1 MPRTLELPTEY
12 LADSQEGENSCDR
25 KYSDYLGDDMA
36 EWVKREH
43 GKGAINR
50 SGEILLK
57 WWTSTEDLDLEPWS
71 IAYGMVKNWR
81 LCHALPLNVIQAG
94 LRGRIRRM
102 GLSKDVIVAQRLK
115 RFPSIMNKMKREPNM
130 ELTQM
135 QDLGGC
141 RAILPDVAS
150 VRTLY
155 GMYYGHDPLLLE
167 EKSSIKP
174 YDYITH
180 PKPDGYRGI
189 HIVARYHPRK
199 SEREPWDGQRIEIQ
213 LRTKLEHAFATAVET
228 VTTFTREPL
237 KFGAGPI
244 EWRRFFSLMGS
255 ALALREG
262 TALLE
267 NTPHVEQ
274 ELKRELKAVASELRV
289 TYRLRGWADALRTLP
304 RKQIKNFKYL
314 LLVLNITENTIAVRG
329 FQNRRAAGEA
339 IAEMEQSKR
348 TDLDAVLVWVNSIK
362 NLRAA
367 YPNYYADTTAFLE
380 ALTVALK

>member
-1 MPRTLELPTEY
+1 MPSL
-12 LADSQEGENSCDR
+12 
-25 KYSDYLGDDMA
+25 DYYEHMA
-36 EWVKREH
+36 EWIKRDH

-50 SGEILLK
+50 AGKALLK
-57 WWTSTEDLDLEPWS
+57 WWTSPDDMPLEPWTA
-71 IAYGMVKNWR
+71 IYRPVKNWR

-94 LRGRIRRM
+94 LRARIRRM
-102 GLSKDVIVAQRLK
+102 DLKDVIVAQRLK
-115 RFPSIMNKMKREPNM
+115 RFASIMNKLQREPNM

-150 VRTLY
+150 VRTLF

-167 EKSSIKP
+167 ENSSIKP

-180 PKPDGYRGI
+180 PKSDGYRGI

-199 SEREPWDGQRIEIQ
+199 SERLPWDGQRIEIQ
-213 LRTKLEHAFATAVET
+213 LRTRLQHAFATAVET
-228 VTTFTREPL
+228 VTTFSGQPL

-262 TALLE
+262 TELVE
-267 NTPHVEQ
+267 NTPHAEQ
-274 ELKRELKAVASELRV
+274 ELISELRSAARELRV
-289 TYRLRGWADALRTLP
+289 THRLRGWADALRTLP
-304 RKQIKNFKYL
+304 REGIKNFKYL
-314 LLVLNITENTIAVRG
+314 LLVLNTTENTIAVKG
-329 FQNRRAAGEA
+329 FQNRKEA
-339 IAEMEQSKR
+339 SESIDEMELSKR

-380 ALTVALK
+380 ALNVALK

>member
-1 MPRTLELPTEY
+1 
-12 LADSQEGENSCDR
+12 
-25 KYSDYLGDDMA
+25 MA
-36 EWVKREH
+36 EWVKREQ

-50 SGEILLK
+50 AGKILLE
-57 WWTSTEDLDLEPWS
+57 WWTSPEDMELEPWS
-71 IAYGMVKNWR
+71 AAYRLVKNWR

-102 GLSKDVIVAQRLK
+102 GLGEDVIVAQRLK
-115 RFPSIMNKMKREPNM
+115 RFPSIMRKLEREPNM

-155 GMYYGHDPLLLE
+155 GMYYGHEPLLLE
-167 EKSSIKP
+167 ENSSIKP

-180 PKPDGYRGI
+180 PKLDGYRGI

-199 SEREPWDGQRIEIQ
+199 AERLPWDGQRIEIQ
-213 LRTKLEHAFATAVET
+213 PRTKRQHAFATAVET

-237 KFGAGPI
+237 KFGGGPV

-255 ALALREG
+255 VLALREE
-262 TALLE
+262 TPLVE

-274 ELKRELKAVASELRV
+274 ELIGELRAAASELRV
-289 TYRLRGWADALRTLP
+289 THRLRGWADALRTLP
-304 RKQIKNFKYL
+304 RKHIKNFKYL
-314 LLVLNITENTIAVRG
+314 LLVLNTTENTIAVKG
-329 FQNRRAAGEA
+329 FQNRGEAGEA
-339 IAEMEQSKR
+339 IAEMEQSKQ

-367 YPNYYADTTAFLE
+367 YPNYYADTREFLDALDA
-380 ALTVALK
+380 ALTERR